1 MLISGVKISPLL
13 DCIKIVIPGEDIS
26 CLSNLLETLGE
37 KEINIWFA
45 VQVKNSEDLMNVTLC
60 INPRE
65 IEKGITVI
73 RGICPDLEVSTLS
86 SLNII
91 SAFPYRNNPEI
102 AFLFLKA
109 LDSKNIPVLAV
120 STSLSSISCLI
131 HHEQCTMAKETLKKA
146 FSLT

>member
-60 INPRE
+60 IDPRE

-73 RGICPDLEVSTLS
+73 REICPNLEVSTLS

-146 FSLT
+146 FSLI